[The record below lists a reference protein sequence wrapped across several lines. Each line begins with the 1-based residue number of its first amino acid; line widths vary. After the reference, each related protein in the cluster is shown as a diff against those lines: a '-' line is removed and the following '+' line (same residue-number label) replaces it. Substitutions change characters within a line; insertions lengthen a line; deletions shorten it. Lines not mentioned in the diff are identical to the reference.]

1 MRVFPVIRVTFRIV
15 LIGCSVLMQAGV
27 GMPVTAREI
36 VTATTTVAA
45 ATAGGLDGVPEPV
58 EPDTQTRVMVDKS
71 HDDEESTGHVG
82 CPLRPEDELWVIS
95 TRQASWSGGD
105 DPLRELVV
113 TQRQV
118 TGAWQPASL
127 AELESDP
134 IPERRTVFYVHGNRV
149 PSHDALYRGL
159 RIYRLLTCEQHQAPP
174 VRLIIWSWPSDK
186 MRGQIRDVRAKAAR
200 SDHEAWRLAAVLA
213 RLPAETHLTLI
224 GYSFG
229 SRIITGAL
237 ANLGGAHVG
246 GPCDAERTVG
256 IPPSSTHVVLIAA
269 AVNESW
275 LSPWGW
281 HSLAWRSIDKLV
293 LLNNSRD
300 PILRLY
306 HLLERRGRPRALGST
321 GLGCLPE
328 DRAERLTQ
336 SNVASEVGKTHD
348 EAIYL
353 QSPTVR
359 YALTSET
366 FSNP

>member
-1 MRVFPVIRVTFRIV
+1 MRVFAVIRVTFWSV
-15 LIGCSVLMQAGV
+15 LIGCSVLTQVSV
-27 GMPVTAREI
+27 GIPATAREI
-36 VTATTTVAA
+36 VTSATTTTA
-45 ATAGGLDGVPEPV
+45 ATAGGLDGDDEQV
-58 EPDTQTRVMVDKS
+58 EPDTQTGVRADKS
-71 HDDEESTGHVG
+71 QDDEEAIGHAG
-82 CPLRPEDELWVIS
+82 CPLRPEDEVWVIS
-95 TRQASWSGGD
+95 TRQASWNCDD

-113 TQRQV
+113 KQRDAAG
-118 TGAWQPASL
+118 TWHPASL
-127 AELESDP
+127 AELESESM
-134 IPERRTVFYVHGNRV
+134 PERRTVIYVHGNRV
-149 PSHDALYRGL
+149 PAHDALYRGM
-159 RIYRLLTCEQHQAPP
+159 RIYRLLTCDKHEAPP
-174 VRLIIWSWPSDK
+174 VRLIVWSWPSDK
-186 MRGQIRDVRAKAAR
+186 MRGQVRDVRAKAAR

-246 GPCDAERTVG
+246 CPCDAEPTVG
-256 IPPSSTHVVLIAA
+256 MAPSSIHVVLIAA

-275 LSPWGW
+275 LTPCGW
-281 HSLAWRSIDKLV
+281 HSRAWRSIDQLV

-328 DRAERLTQ
+328 DQLERLTQ
-336 SNVASEVGKTHD
+336 SNVASQVGKTHD

-353 QSPTVR
+353 QSPTVQQ
-359 YALTSET
+359 ALISET
-366 FSNP
+366 FNP